1 MNDLYMI
8 TKYFYQLV
16 AKIDRS
22 LVYYGCKE
30 RGAMN
35 QKQIANEQ
43 ISRTS
48 GEPKQTALEERQ
60 MHKNFGVE
68 ATANAVVEVS
78 PK

>member
-1 MNDLYMI
+1 
-8 TKYFYQLV
+8 
-16 AKIDRS
+16 
-22 LVYYGCKE
+22 
-30 RGAMN
+30 MN

-60 MHKNFGVE
+60 MLKNFGVE

-78 PK
+78 LT

>member
-1 MNDLYMI
+1 MT
-8 TKYFYQLV
+8 TKYFYQFV

-22 LVYYGCKE
+22 LVYYGCGE
-30 RGAMN
+30 RGTLN

-60 MHKNFGVE
+60 MLKNFGVE
-68 ATANAVVEVS
+68 PTAKTVVEVS
-78 PK
+78 FT

>member
-1 MNDLYMI
+1 M
-8 TKYFYQLV
+8 TQKYFYQLV
-16 AKIDRS
+16 AKIGRAF
-22 LVYYGCKE
+22 VYYGCKE
-30 RGAMN
+30 TGAMN
-35 QKQIANEQ
+35 QKQIANEP

-60 MHKNFGVE
+60 MLKNVGVE

>member
-1 MNDLYMI
+1 
-8 TKYFYQLV
+8 
-16 AKIDRS
+16 
-22 LVYYGCKE
+22 
-30 RGAMN
+30 MN
-35 QKQIANEQ
+35 QKQIANEP

-60 MHKNFGVE
+60 MLKNVGVE

>member
-1 MNDLYMI
+1 MV
-8 TKYFYQLV
+8 TKYIS
-16 AKIDRS
+16 KIDRS
-22 LVYYGCKE
+22 SVYYGRKE
-30 RGAMN
+30 REAMG

-60 MHKNFGVE
+60 ILKNFGVKP
-68 ATANAVVEVS
+68 TANTVVEVS